1 MNNIEITALI
11 NDYVMPWGIKIAL
24 SIIIFYVG
32 RMVVSLVVGSVGK
45 LLAGRGMDEILIGF
59 LTSIMRWV
67 LLLFVIV
74 AALSQLGV
82 DTTSLVALRDWP
94 LVYHCNH
101 PCQTSPPGL
110 CLSSFDL
117 LPKVILSRSLVHR
130 GL

>member
-45 LLAGRGMDEILIGF
+45 LLASRGMDEILIGF

-74 AALSQLGV
+74 AAPQSAGSRHYVTGRTARRRGTGHWLITAIIPVKLRLRGDAYHLS
-82 DTTSLVALRDWP
+82 T
-94 LVYHCNH
+94 YH
-101 PCQTSPPGL
+101 QG
-110 CLSSFDL
+110 
-117 LPKVILSRSLVHR
+117 
-130 GL
+130 